1 MSARHPSFEASL
13 GKPMQDA
20 AANPGIVA
28 KAFCRGRKAILH
40 ATLTLASTSHT
51 LRSRFNFIGQR
62 PTDGYAGE
70 K

>member
-1 MSARHPSFEASL
+1 
-13 GKPMQDA
+13 MQDA

-40 ATLTLASTSHT
+40 ATLPLASTSRT
-51 LRSRFNFIGQR
+51 LRSSFNFIGQR
-62 PTDGYAGE
+62 PTDGCAGE